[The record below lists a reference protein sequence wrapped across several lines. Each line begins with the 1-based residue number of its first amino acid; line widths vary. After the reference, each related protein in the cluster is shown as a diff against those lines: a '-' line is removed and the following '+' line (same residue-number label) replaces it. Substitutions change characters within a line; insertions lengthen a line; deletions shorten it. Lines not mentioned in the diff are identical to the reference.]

1 MGNENNDTKITFKD
15 MIALAK
21 SGWTP
26 QSVNE
31 MIEKFDSMN
40 ISNSS
45 VNPSAVPEDDKAG
58 DESPAETSSE
68 ETLEDNSEDNS
79 EDKTKIIELE
89 KKIADLEKKN
99 SQKPISSEK
108 KSLDDMVDDIFK
120 EYFN

>member
-26 QSVNE
+26 QAVND

-40 ISNSS
+40 ISKSS
-45 VNPSAVPEDDKAG
+45 ESLLVPEDDKAG

-99 SQKPISSEK
+99 SQKPISSEQ

>member
-1 MGNENNDTKITFKD
+1 MADSDKIGFRD

-26 QSVNE
+26 KDVNDL
-31 MIEKFDSMN
+31 IDRFDSMN
-40 ISNSS
+40 QPPEGEEDETQEIESESKDVESESKDDDSESQDVESNEESKSS
-45 VNPSAVPEDDKAG
+45 
-58 DESPAETSSE
+58 AE
-68 ETLEDNSEDNS
+68 
-79 EDKTKIIELE
+79 IVELK

-99 SQKPISSEK
+99 SQQNIQSEQ